1 MNLNKSVTLSML
13 ILASAGI
20 AHAFPTYTGSIS
32 YSADISATPL
42 WNQSTT
48 SLSWVVKDTGLTQGG
63 NVIWNYE
70 YTWTTAE
77 KNLSHIIIELSNT
90 SVVISNLKVNG
101 VAGSTANYE
110 INTYTAGGNGNS
122 NVGLPGDI
130 IGIKLDDKAEL
141 TTTKFSF
148 DTVNSPVWGDFYAK
162 DGTST
167 IGTGND
173 KVSYDTYAYNTTF
186 LATDPTDAPSNGSIN
201 HHILR
206 PDTVTTR
213 VADGGSTFLL
223 LGSGFVALGL
233 IRRRNH

>member
-1 MNLNKSVTLSML
+1 MNLTKSVTLSTL
-13 ILASAGI
+13 ILASAGV
-20 AHAFPTYTGSIS
+20 ANAFPIYTGSIS

-42 WNQSTT
+42 WDKSTT

-70 YTWTTAE
+70 YTWSTAD

-101 VAGSTANYE
+101 ATGSTSNYE
-110 INTYTAGGNGNS
+110 IKTYTVGGNGDS

-130 IGIKLDDKAEL
+130 IGIKLDDKADL
-141 TTTKFSF
+141 TTTTFSF

-162 DGTST
+162 DGTSKV
-167 IGTGND
+167 GNGND
-173 KVSYDTYAYNTTF
+173 AITYDTYAYNTTF
-186 LATDPTDAPSNGSIN
+186 LAADPTDAPSNGSIN
-201 HHILR
+201 HHVLR

-213 VADGGSTFLL
+213 VPDGGSTIFLFSSAL
-223 LGSGFVALGL
+223 VGLGL
-233 IRRRNH
+233 IRRRIH